1 MCCLLTDSAFLT
13 KSGPYAVRLKFSL
26 AVPTRTVLGVYP
38 AEIVQILF
46 LVVVQK
52 LMLFLIPTKM
62 RERNREP
69 KVSLT

>member
-1 MCCLLTDSAFLT
+1 M
-13 KSGPYAVRLKFSL
+13 RLKFSL
-26 AVPTRTVLGVYP
+26 AVPTRTVLGVYT
-38 AEIVQILF
+38 AEIVQILS